1 MKLTQENE
9 KLEAELKAMSE
20 RLEAMERRRA
30 QLLAKGQEKPSS

>member
-30 QLLAKGQEKPSS
+30 QLAKGQEKPSS